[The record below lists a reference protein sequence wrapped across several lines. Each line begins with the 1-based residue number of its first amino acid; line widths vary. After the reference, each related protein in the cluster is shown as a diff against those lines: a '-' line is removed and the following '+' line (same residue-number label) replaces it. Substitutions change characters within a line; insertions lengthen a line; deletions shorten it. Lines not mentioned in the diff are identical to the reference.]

1 MTDPYKTLIV
11 TILDRSGSMR
21 PLVNATIEGF
31 NSMLKD
37 QKEAPGKALWTM
49 VQFDDKY
56 DVLTQ
61 EVPIEL
67 VRPLNTETFVPR
79 GWTALYDA
87 LGRTIRDVGERLAK
101 LKESQRPG
109 KVIVTVFT
117 DGAENASTKFK
128 GSVVKDM
135 IEHQRSK
142 YNWEFVF
149 VGSTE
154 EAIRDAQLNLGFNIT
169 EQYAA
174 TAGGI
179 KRASADHS
187 RRLLS
192 YRSIGSY
199 AGGASLSQTI
209 KRNNG

>member
-37 QKEAPGKALWTM
+37 QKEAPGTALWTM

-61 EVPIEL
+61 EVPIES

-117 DGAENASTKFK
+117 DGVENSSREFK

-154 EAIRDAQLNLGFNIT
+154 EAIRDAQVNLGFNIA
-169 EQYAA
+169 EQYAP
-174 TAGGI
+174 TANGI
-179 KRASADHS
+179 KTVSASHS
-187 RRLLS
+187 RGLLS
-192 YRSIGSY
+192 YRSVGSY
-199 AGGASLSQTI
+199 TGGLSQTP
-209 KRNNG
+209 KGDNG